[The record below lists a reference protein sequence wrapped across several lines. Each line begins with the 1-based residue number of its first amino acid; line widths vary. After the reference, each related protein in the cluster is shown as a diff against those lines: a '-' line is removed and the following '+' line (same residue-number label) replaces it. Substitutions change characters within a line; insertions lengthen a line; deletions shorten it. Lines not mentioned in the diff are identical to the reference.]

1 MNRMVMHLAPDE
13 CSSKVEYHSRNTQ
26 GKPRVEKEVLVS
38 MEANGSVLLQ
48 VSLARNTRDNAD
60 WR

>member
-1 MNRMVMHLAPDE
+1 MSRMVMHLAPGE
-13 CSSKVEYHSRNTQ
+13 RSSEVGCHSRNIQ